1 MKKLF
6 LILLVFISSNV
17 LSQSDTFKVKEG
29 SFHHVQGCVTIP
41 ARYDINDLP
50 MAVIKIIPE
59 NINEQDRT
67 KLFFE
72 GNLAMDF
79 EVEQKVGETWVY
91 VTAKAVTFLRIKHP
105 DFGVTEYN
113 VPIEIEPNQCYEMV
127 LQNTANGQNNN
138 FIAINSDPSGAE
150 IYLDG
155 KHYGQ
160 TPNMITE
167 IEIGEYELKLEKEGY
182 NTLTKN
188 IVFGNENLRLNEIL
202 EMVQKQQEHQ
212 QSYAKQYGDGDGDEE
227 QYYVYTVN
235 GYEFVDLGLPS
246 GVKWAT
252 CNIGAES
259 PNEYGNY
266 YAWGETK
273 TKSNYSSGSV
283 TYGKKIGDISGRT
296 RYDAAASSM
305 GAPWRMPTKND
316 FDELKEYCVWEWASM
331 GGKKGF
337 KVTGP
342 NDEYIFLP
350 AAGYKR
356 GSSLGYANQ
365 YGYYWCSEPH
375 GEFGDNAYDLYFNGN
390 NVKLHW
396 NNRNYGLTIR
406 PVL

>member
-212 QSYAKQYGDGDGDEE
+212 QSYAKQYGDGDEE

-305 GAPWRMPTKND
+305 GAPWRMPTKSD

>member
-1 MKKLF
+1 MKKIVFLLLTFLSINLF
-6 LILLVFISSNV
+6 A
-17 LSQSDTFKVKEG
+17 QSDTFKVKEG

-72 GNLAMDF
+72 GNLAMDI

-113 VPIEIEPNQCYEMV
+113 VPLEIEPNQCYEMV
-127 LQNTANGQNNN
+127 LQNTAKGQNNN

-167 IEIGEYELKLEKEGY
+167 IEIGEYVLRLEKEGY

-188 IVFGNENLRLNEIL
+188 IVFGNENLRLNETLEIL
-202 EMVQKQQEHQ
+202 QKQQEHQ
-212 QSYAKQYGDGDGDEE
+212 QSHAQQHDIEGDED

-235 GYEFVDLGLPS
+235 GYEFIDLGLPS

-252 CNIGAES
+252 CNVGAES
-259 PNEYGNY
+259 PNDYGNY
-266 YAWGETK
+266 YAWGEIK

-316 FDELKEYCVWEWASM
+316 FDELKECCVWEWASM

-356 GSSLGYANQ
+356 GSSLGSANQ

-375 GEFGDNAYDLYFNGN
+375 GEYGDNAYDLYFNSN
-390 NVKLHW
+390 SVKLHW

>member
-212 QSYAKQYGDGDGDEE
+212 QSYSKQYGDGDEE

>member
-212 QSYAKQYGDGDGDEE
+212 QSYAKQYGDGDEE